1 MNVSIVFTIKIS
13 HNICFDGCDNAPVLD
28 SKTSFLSKR
37 NDNMANKKLLHGCRE
52 MFFNGLRHSILKD
65 KHDWLGVCLGVK
77 MAL

>member
-52 MFFNGLRHSILKD
+52 MFFNGLRHKYFEGQTRLAREFV
-65 KHDWLGVCLGVK
+65 W
-77 MAL
+77 A